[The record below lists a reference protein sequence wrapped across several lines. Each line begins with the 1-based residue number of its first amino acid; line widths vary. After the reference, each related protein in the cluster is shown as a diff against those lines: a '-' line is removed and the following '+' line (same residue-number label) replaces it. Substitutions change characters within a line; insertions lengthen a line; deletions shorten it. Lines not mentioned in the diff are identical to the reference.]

1 MNRKHKW
8 SAFLAIAMICG
19 SITGCAGTENNSKE
33 TVQNSSS
40 IKEESQKSD
49 DKYSDTI
56 TLVWYP
62 NESAEDYQ
70 GARDE
75 IGRLIEQATGKKVDQ
90 KLTTDYAIA
99 IESLSNGTAQ
109 IGCVMGAE
117 GYIQAKSAN
126 NAVNPLFVQS
136 GESGTLD
143 DALYYS
149 CLLYTS
155 DAADD

>member
-19 SITGCAGTENNSKE
+19 SITGCAGTENNSRE

-62 NESAEDYQ
+62 NESAEDYLEAIRLVEEEKIKLRPLMTKTFCFKDYLQ
-70 GARDE
+70 AYQYIDE
-75 IGRLIEQATGKKVDQ
+75 NRETAMKILIDVQA
-90 KLTTDYAIA
+90 
-99 IESLSNGTAQ
+99 
-109 IGCVMGAE
+109 
-117 GYIQAKSAN
+117 
-126 NAVNPLFVQS
+126 
-136 GESGTLD
+136 
-143 DALYYS
+143 
-149 CLLYTS
+149 
-155 DAADD
+155 

>member
-75 IGRLIEQATGKKVDQ
+75 IGRLIEQATGKKSRSEA
-90 KLTTDYAIA
+90 DYRLRNCHRI
-99 IESLSNGTAQ
+99 SFQRYCTNRMRHGS
-109 IGCVMGAE
+109 
-117 GYIQAKSAN
+117 
-126 NAVNPLFVQS
+126 
-136 GESGTLD
+136 
-143 DALYYS
+143 
-149 CLLYTS
+149 
-155 DAADD
+155 